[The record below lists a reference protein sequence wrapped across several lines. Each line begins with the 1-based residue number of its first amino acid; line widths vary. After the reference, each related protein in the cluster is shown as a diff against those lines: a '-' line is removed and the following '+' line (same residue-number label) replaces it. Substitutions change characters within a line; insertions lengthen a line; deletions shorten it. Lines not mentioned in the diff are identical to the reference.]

1 MDTAVSLFNVE
12 LETQDGQ
19 ILNVPCT
26 PQQTLLDAAEQAQ
39 LRLAAQCRQGSCGAC
54 HALVRLGDYVLGEH
68 NPAALPV
75 GAEGQHGILLCCTTP
90 SSDLRVSLPY
100 DSSRIAHGR
109 LPVRDAEVT
118 ELERDGECTVRLTL
132 RLLPDENGDG
142 AMAEFEPGQF
152 AELEVPELEL
162 KRAYSLANTSN
173 WESRLEF
180 MIRLQPQGRFS
191 TWLRDQAQVGTRL
204 KVHGPQGAFGLKQN
218 GLRPRWFVAGGTGL
232 APLLSMLRRM
242 AEFQEP
248 HPVRLYLGVTRPAEL
263 FGQAALDALQAEL
276 PALQVV
282 QCVWQAAPDWTGF
295 SGSVVDALRQDLAA
309 LSEQSGQWPDI
320 YLCGPPG
327 LIDATEAVA
336 RELGVPAEQVLSER
350 YTPAV

>member
-1 MDTAVSLFNVE
+1 MSLFNVT
-12 LETQDGQ
+12 LETLDGQ
-19 ILNVPCT
+19 TLNVPCA
-26 PQQTLLDAAEQAQ
+26 PQQTLLEAAEQAQ

-75 GAEGQHGILLCCTTP
+75 GAEGQHGILLCRTTP
-90 SSDLRVSLPY
+90 CSDLRVSLPY
-100 DSSRIAHGR
+100 DSSRIGHGAF
-109 LPVRDAEVT
+109 PVREAEVV
-118 ELERDGECTVRLTL
+118 ELVRDGECTALLAL
-132 RLLPDENGDG
+132 RLLPDADGNG
-142 AMAEFEPGQF
+142 AAAEFEPGQF
-152 AELEVPELEL
+152 MELAVPELDL

-173 WESRLEF
+173 WDARLEF
-180 MIRLQPQGRFS
+180 MIRLQPNGRFS
-191 TWLRDQAQVGTRL
+191 TWLREQAQVGSRVQ
-204 KVHGPQGAFGLKQN
+204 VHGPQGAFGLQEN

-248 HPVRLYLGVTRPAEL
+248 HPARLYLGVTRPAEL
-263 FGQAALDALQAEL
+263 FGQAALAALQAEL
-276 PALQVV
+276 PGLQVV
-282 QCVWQAAPDWTGF
+282 QCVWQAAPDWSGF

-309 LSEQSGQWPDI
+309 LSGQNGQWPDI

-350 YTPAV
+350 YTPA